1 MKGCLLLPLL
11 LLGTVSALYLEKD
24 VPRLGDPQMQADLSR
39 DPEGSGGQEG
49 ELALSGAVLDSG
61 GEEAE
66 HAHDDEG
73 DCELDPDD
81 LDEEVQCPREEETVR
96 LPGSPECK
104 SCRYTMV
111 RTPRRFKNAQRVCRR
126 CYRGT
131 LASIHSLSVNC
142 LIHRLSVTT
151 NQAQVWIGGQL
162 RCGRFIW
169 TDGSCWNFTYWA
181 AGQPTCGRGCC
192 VALCT
197 RGGRWR
203 RAPCKR
209 RLPFICSY

>member
-1 MKGCLLLPLL
+1 MEPSELSVVLEEA
-11 LLGTVSALYLEKD
+11 GTWSDGGLFLFAEKD

-111 RTPRRFKNAQRVCRR
+111 RTPRRFC
-126 CYRGT
+126 
-131 LASIHSLSVNC
+131 H
-142 LIHRLSVTT
+142 
-151 NQAQVWIGGQL
+151 AQVS
-162 RCGRFIW
+162 
-169 TDGSCWNFTYWA
+169 GSEA
-181 AGQPTCGRGCC
+181 APKEFGDQSGFSLLSLLFRLG
-192 VALCT
+192 ALQ
-197 RGGRWR
+197 
-203 RAPCKR
+203 A
-209 RLPFICSY
+209 